1 MPIAELL
8 GVQFDMQLLLKL
20 SFSVLAAVLLS
31 WAYRFYNSRNV
42 EETSLC
48 GKDDKTPLHATC
60 QNCKM
65 TIQHQNPEDSAKE
78 TGSVHATS
86 ADLTSNKETAAEAP
100 VRRSESKKHKEE
112 FSYLNIDRDKCKETE
127 TDPNPS
133 LAAADNTAFCFS
145 STLQEPAENGI
156 SSLSGRRS
164 PCILKLQGGMGV
176 GRALRQDLEHQDV
189 CSRFLSKAEI
199 KVEDTNIVLDGSGD
213 QIVHGRIY
221 EYYVESS
228 SHSVTDSHHHRNS
241 ESKMVEF
248 GNPSSMMES
257 PPLASSIIMAD
268 LVPQQSSITDASLQ
282 KSLQLR
288 HPARPALLRKESYQ
302 FAAEESELLF
312 PLQNPTTP
320 VTHSLASANNESI
333 LLQTLKERRRKE
345 AEDLETIAGAPF
357 MNFSVEIS
365 DGTDLENLKS
375 KLDLGNCLQ
384 AFYLAKKHGNVS
396 LQRAALRVMSDNYLQ
411 VLRDPN
417 IYGRLMAGER
427 EQIQKQRMKAR
438 RFVIVADMD
447 PQDWLGHTQGL
458 RATVE
463 QRKTSSQMYYYDDYK
478 DSWHPLCPIP
488 PEVISK
494 ACAMCTM
501 DNYLFVAVGCQ
512 GADRGTTPSK
522 RVFCYNP
529 LTSIWKEISPMNEA
543 RPRCKL
549 AALEGCVYAIGG
561 ECLSSVERYDPRLD
575 RWTFVA
581 PLPNDTFAVAH
592 HVTVC
597 DGELFVCG
605 GTLRCILLRYS
616 PKADTWRTGVMV
628 GSKDKTTDMVGVRR
642 CLYRFDLNPLLGISV
657 YRYHTVARL
666 WYECSSK
673 RLLHCPAFQCVAMDG
688 TIFCISQQFTIRFDA
703 DDVSPAFA
711 EEDFSVL
718 SAAKGML
725 FPFVLSLPDK
735 KPRQTSV

>member
-20 SFSVLAAVLLS
+20 SVSVLAAVLLS

-42 EETSLC
+42 GETSLC

-333 LLQTLKERRRKE
+333 LLQTLKERR
-345 AEDLETIAGAPF
+345 
-357 MNFSVEIS
+357 
-365 DGTDLENLKS
+365 
-375 KLDLGNCLQ
+375 
-384 AFYLAKKHGNVS
+384 H
-396 LQRAALRVMSDNYLQ
+396 
-411 VLRDPN
+411 
-417 IYGRLMAGER
+417 
-427 EQIQKQRMKAR
+427 
-438 RFVIVADMD
+438 MD

-463 QRKTSSQMYYYDDYK
+463 QRKTSSQ
-478 DSWHPLCPIP
+478 I
-488 PEVISK
+488 
-494 ACAMCTM
+494 
-501 DNYLFVAVGCQ
+501 
-512 GADRGTTPSK
+512 
-522 RVFCYNP
+522 
-529 LTSIWKEISPMNEA
+529 
-543 RPRCKL
+543 
-549 AALEGCVYAIGG
+549 
-561 ECLSSVERYDPRLD
+561 
-575 RWTFVA
+575 
-581 PLPNDTFAVAH
+581 
-592 HVTVC
+592 
-597 DGELFVCG
+597 
-605 GTLRCILLRYS
+605 

-735 KPRQTSV
+735 KPRQTTWFDWYVGRLKSAICEARKTGTRAQGNGRCPANFLASLWHSAASRMHISYIRSANPRYILIHQRGSDTSQTHSGPAGNGSSVSREVKAVLMQKGSREEALTYKRQDRTETPAGAQHSQAHSSSKSAAAPERNAERRRIRVSASWPLGALTAPVIYSESLTRLR